1 MDVEQWQLIEG
12 ASARADKGLET
23 IERCLDNFEE
33 AMLIACT
40 MMMWDLLLIGQVN
53 ILLVVYFY
61 SLFFT
66 NILVIV

>member
-23 IERCLDNFEE
+23 IKRCLDNFEE
-33 AMLIACT
+33 AMSIACT
-40 MMMWDLLLIGQVN
+40 MMMWDLLPIGQVN
-53 ILLVVYFY
+53 ILPVVYFY

>member
-40 MMMWDLLLIGQVN
+40 MMMWDLLPIGQRLFYRSMAQREV
-53 ILLVVYFY
+53 LL
-61 SLFFT
+61 T
-66 NILVIV
+66 A

>member
-1 MDVEQWQLIEG
+1 
-12 ASARADKGLET
+12 
-23 IERCLDNFEE
+23 
-33 AMLIACT
+33 MLIACT